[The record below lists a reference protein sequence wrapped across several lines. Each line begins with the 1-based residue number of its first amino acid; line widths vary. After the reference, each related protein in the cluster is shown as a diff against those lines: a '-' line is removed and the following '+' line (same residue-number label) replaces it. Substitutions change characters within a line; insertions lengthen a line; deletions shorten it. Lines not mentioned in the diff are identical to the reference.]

1 MLTNQVIELINQNQN
16 QKNIN
21 RMLINKI
28 KRLKKIIDE
37 LKSGKGE
44 NQ

>member
-1 MLTNQVIELINQNQN
+1 MLTNQVIELINQN